1 MSEAPG
7 LGLDWDESALRH
19 FAVDTNLAV
28 PECRRDVTRPSL
40 AEGKFRTEAIAE
52 NERKPARYRR

>member
-1 MSEAPG
+1 
-7 LGLDWDESALRH
+7 
-19 FAVDTNLAV
+19 VDTNLAV